1 MEPDFT
7 KLSQRIEG
15 LMAAAVIPGLSIAIS
30 DEGQLAWAKAF
41 GVADVTTGE
50 SVTTET
56 IFEAASLTKPVFA
69 YLALQLVQEGIL
81 KLDKPLVSY
90 LPEAEQTAER
100 LFDVSGR
107 NESTVFDYVVNETA
121 VREITL
127 RHVLSHQPGF
137 PNWTGQGKP
146 LKLHLQPGQR
156 FSYSGDGY
164 NFLQKVLA
172 YKLGLD
178 MADLLHELILVPF
191 NMAHS
196 HPMGTGLERFHVAT
210 GHDEAGKVTKKWNS
224 SQLYA
229 AATLHTTPSD
239 YAQFLLTMMRPDKYN
254 AAHLHAL
261 ILEEML
267 RPQVQVNDCAPWH
280 HDWPRESVNLEP
292 DLFWGLGWGLER
304 QEDEFA
310 FWHWGNNGNF
320 KAFVWGMVETGTAVV
335 LMANSNNGDEV
346 WSDILTEILDLHF
359 PLFDWNMRMAVYNA
373 KNKKQTS
380 E

>member
-1 MEPDFT
+1 MIDYG
-7 KLSQRIEG
+7 KLSRRIES
-15 LMAAAVIPGLSIAIS
+15 LMATAVIPGLSIAII

-41 GVADVTTGE
+41 GVADVTTSE

-156 FSYSGDGY
+156 FP
-164 NFLQKVLA
+164 L
-172 YKLGLD
+172 
-178 MADLLHELILVPF
+178 
-191 NMAHS
+191 
-196 HPMGTGLERFHVAT
+196 
-210 GHDEAGKVTKKWNS
+210 
-224 SQLYA
+224 
-229 AATLHTTPSD
+229 TPLS
-239 YAQFLLTMMRPDKYN
+239 A
-254 AAHLHAL
+254 
-261 ILEEML
+261 
-267 RPQVQVNDCAPWH
+267 
-280 HDWPRESVNLEP
+280 
-292 DLFWGLGWGLER
+292 
-304 QEDEFA
+304 
-310 FWHWGNNGNF
+310 
-320 KAFVWGMVETGTAVV
+320 
-335 LMANSNNGDEV
+335 
-346 WSDILTEILDLHF
+346 
-359 PLFDWNMRMAVYNA
+359 
-373 KNKKQTS
+373 
-380 E
+380 